1 MLLLASIGSG
11 DAASVA
17 RAEEPG
23 LARGKLLLLLL
34 LLLQLLMLVDVLLEG
49 AEMLFLAL
57 KSADELLA

>member
-1 MLLLASIGSG
+1 MLLLASIGGG

-34 LLLQLLMLVDVLLEG
+34 LLLVVLVDVLLEG
-49 AEMLFLAL
+49 AEMLFLTL

>member
-1 MLLLASIGSG
+1 VLLLASIGSG

-34 LLLQLLMLVDVLLEG
+34 LLLLVLVDVLLEG
-49 AEMLFLAL
+49 AEMLLLAL

>member
-1 MLLLASIGSG
+1 VLLLASIGSG

-34 LLLQLLMLVDVLLEG
+34 LLLLVLVDVLLEG

>member
-1 MLLLASIGSG
+1 VLLLASIGSG

-23 LARGKLLLLLL
+23 LARGKLLLLVLL
-34 LLLQLLMLVDVLLEG
+34 VLLVLVDVLLEG

>member
-34 LLLQLLMLVDVLLEG
+34 LLLLVLVDVLLEG

>member
-1 MLLLASIGSG
+1 MLLLASIGGG

-34 LLLQLLMLVDVLLEG
+34 LLVLVDVLLEG
-49 AEMLFLAL
+49 AEMLFLTL

>member
-34 LLLQLLMLVDVLLEG
+34 LLLLVVDVLLEG

>member
-1 MLLLASIGSG
+1 VLLLASIGSG

-34 LLLQLLMLVDVLLEG
+34 LLLVLVDVLLEG

>member
-34 LLLQLLMLVDVLLEG
+34 LLLLLGDVLLEG